1 MLLPLGDRDTKT
13 GFPVVT
19 AGIIAV
25 TVLAFL
31 YQLGHPDVT
40 FGYSVVPL
48 EITTGRDIIGT
59 ATVQLQDGIT
69 VRIPETAGPSPIWLT
84 LISAT
89 FLHGGWI
96 HLLGNMWF
104 LLIFGDNV
112 ERAWGWLRYLGFY
125 VIAGICASLAH
136 VAVSSGST
144 VPSLGASGAIS
155 GVIAA
160 YFVMFPGNYLRIV
173 NPLMG
178 ISVLLP
184 FAIDAQERQIESF
197 AGVDTSELH
206 KDDRNDPLTR
216 STWDVPALVF
226 IGAWALLQFAEGIAS
241 IGDVAQTTGVAY
253 FAHIGGFVVGIVF
266 GALWMPADSDS
277 LFSLRAW
284 RKAIADDGRPARNN
298 DAQLDAA
305 WFAARLKAEPTLH
318 DLVDLHVEM
327 VAFYG
332 PESVRHAWMR
342 LPDPVLRQLT
352 GLRVR
357 EVIARFG

>member
-1 MLLPLGDRDTKT
+1 MLLPLGDRDTKS

-19 AGIIAV
+19 VGLIALCV
-25 TVLAFL
+25 IAFL
-31 YQLGHPDVT
+31 YQLGHPAIT

-48 EITTGRDIIGT
+48 EITTGQDLIGT
-59 ATVQLQDGIT
+59 AVVQLPDGT
-69 VRIPETAGPSPIWLT
+69 TALIPETAGPSPIWLT
-84 LISAT
+84 LVSAT
-89 FLHGGWI
+89 FLHGGWV

-112 ERAWGWLRYLGFY
+112 ERAWGRLRYLGFY
-125 VIAGICASLAH
+125 VVAGICASLAH

-155 GVIAA
+155 GVMAA
-160 YFVMFPGNYLRIV
+160 YFVMYPGNYLRIL
-173 NPLMG
+173 NPLLG
-178 ISVLLP
+178 VWALLP
-184 FAIDAQERQIESF
+184 SAVDVEERQVESL

-206 KDDRNDPLTR
+206 KDGGTDPLAR
-216 STWDVPALVF
+216 VAWDVPAFVF
-226 IGAWALLQFAEGIAS
+226 VGAWVLLQLAEGVAS
-241 IGDVAQTTGVAY
+241 IGAVAQTTGVAY

-266 GALWMPADSDS
+266 GALWMPANSDS
-277 LFSLRAW
+277 LFSPSAW
-284 RKAIADDGRPARNN
+284 RRAIAADRKPPRGN

-305 WFAARLKAEPTLH
+305 WFAARLKDEPTLH

-327 VAFYG
+327 VASYG
-332 PESVRHAWMR
+332 PEGVRHAWMR
-342 LPDPVLRQLT
+342 LPDPVIRELT